1 LSDLINLDIVDSRQ
15 MSIYFGIFIGA
26 CFGILAH
33 RTKFCFR
40 SAFIVERPTQETAIW
55 MSALI
60 TALAGTQL
68 IIFLGFIS
76 FNEHRFFQNELPW
89 VALILGGF
97 LFGSGM
103 VLTRGCVSRLTVL
116 AGTGNLRAAMV
127 LLIFGIVA
135 HASLKGVISEPIIFI
150 KTITLNT
157 EKFTNSISI
166 LIIKVALSL
175 TLTLFWA
182 LLIIRTKPKLIK
194 LLLASIIGLLIP
206 LSWAGTGFILY
217 DEFDPIAFESLSY
230 TKPYADTL
238 FWIVASSAISPNFG
252 VGLVG
257 GTVCGSIVTS
267 LVTREFKIETFE
279 STAQTTRYFIGA
291 TMMGVGGVLAGGCTI
306 GAGLAGLPSL
316 ALATILATLSI
327 ILGGLACKY
336 ALASTA
342 FLNVY
347 AGSLDRQAQPQAK

>member
-1 LSDLINLDIVDSRQ
+1 MSDLINLDIVDPRQ

-76 FNEHRFFQNELPW
+76 FDEHRFFQNELPW
-89 VALILGGF
+89 LALILGGF

-127 LLIFGIVA
+127 LLIGDIVA
-135 HASLKGVISEPIIFI
+135 HASLKGVISEPILLI
-150 KTITLNT
+150 KIITLNT

-182 LLIIRTKPKLIK
+182 LLIILTKPKLIK
-194 LLLASIIGLLIP
+194 VLLASIIGLLIP

-267 LVTREFKIETFE
+267 LVTREFKIETFD
-279 STAQTTRYFIGA
+279 SNAQTTRYFIGA
-291 TMMGVGGVLAGGCTI
+291 TMMGVGGVLAG
-306 GAGLAGLPSL
+306 
-316 ALATILATLSI
+316 
-327 ILGGLACKY
+327 
-336 ALASTA
+336 
-342 FLNVY
+342 V
-347 AGSLDRQAQPQAK
+347 AQLEQVWPDCRH

>member
-1 LSDLINLDIVDSRQ
+1 MSDLINLDMVDSRQ
-15 MSIYFGIFIGA
+15 ASIFFGIFIGA

-40 SAFIVERPTQETAIW
+40 SAFIVERPRQETAIW

-60 TALAGTQL
+60 TALAGTQ
-68 IIFLGFIS
+68 IITFLGFIS
-76 FNEHRFFQNELPW
+76 FNQHRFFQNELPW
-89 VALILGGF
+89 LALILGGL

-103 VLTRGCVSRLTVL
+103 VLTRGCISRLTVL

-135 HASLKGVISEPIIFI
+135 HASLKGIISEPIIFI

-157 EKFTNSISI
+157 EKFSNSIFI
-166 LIIKVALSL
+166 LIIKLTLSL

-182 LLIIRTKPKLIK
+182 FLVLRTKPKLIK
-194 LLLASIIGLLIP
+194 LLLASFIGMLIP

-217 DEFDPIAFESLSY
+217 DEFNPIAFESLSY

-238 FWIVASSAISPNFG
+238 FWIVASSAIPANFG

-267 LVTREFKIETFE
+267 LVAREFRIKTFE

-306 GAGLAGLPSL
+306 GAGLAGFPSL
-316 ALATILATLSI
+316 APATLLATISI

-336 ALASTA
+336 ALASTS
-342 FLNVY
+342 FLSVY
-347 AGSLDRQAQPQAK
+347 AGSLDKQAQPQAK

>member
-1 LSDLINLDIVDSRQ
+1 
-15 MSIYFGIFIGA
+15 M
-26 CFGILAH
+26 
-33 RTKFCFR
+33 
-40 SAFIVERPTQETAIW
+40 
-55 MSALI
+55 
-60 TALAGTQL
+60 
-68 IIFLGFIS
+68 
-76 FNEHRFFQNELPW
+76 
-89 VALILGGF
+89 
-97 LFGSGM
+97 GSEM
-103 VLTRGCVSRLTVL
+103 CIRDR
-116 AGTGNLRAAMV
+116 
-127 LLIFGIVA
+127 
-135 HASLKGVISEPIIFI
+135 
-150 KTITLNT
+150 
-157 EKFTNSISI
+157 
-166 LIIKVALSL
+166 
-175 TLTLFWA
+175 
-182 LLIIRTKPKLIK
+182 LIIRTKPKLIK

-267 LVTREFKIETFE
+267 LITREFKIETFE

-316 ALATILATLSI
+316 ALTTILATVSI

>member
-1 LSDLINLDIVDSRQ
+1 MSDLINLDIVDSRQ
-15 MSIYFGIFIGA
+15 VSIYFGIFIGA

-76 FNEHRFFQNELPW
+76 FDEHRFFQNELQW
-89 VALILGGF
+89 LALILGGF

-135 HASLKGVISEPIIFI
+135 HASLKGVISEPILLI

-157 EKFTNSISI
+157 ETFTNSISI

-182 LLIIRTKPKLIK
+182 LLIILTKPKLIK

-267 LVTREFKIETFE
+267 LITREFKIETFE

-347 AGSLDRQAQPQAK
+347 AGSLDRPAQPQVK

>member
-1 LSDLINLDIVDSRQ
+1 
-15 MSIYFGIFIGA
+15 M
-26 CFGILAH
+26 
-33 RTKFCFR
+33 
-40 SAFIVERPTQETAIW
+40 
-55 MSALI
+55 
-60 TALAGTQL
+60 
-68 IIFLGFIS
+68 
-76 FNEHRFFQNELPW
+76 PW
-89 VALILGGF
+89 LALILGGL

-267 LVTREFKIETFE
+267 LVTREFKIETFD

-316 ALATILATLSI
+316 APATILATVSI

>member
-1 LSDLINLDIVDSRQ
+1 

-76 FNEHRFFQNELPW
+76 FDEHRFFQNELPW

-135 HASLKGVISEPIIFI
+135 HASLKGVISEPILLI

-182 LLIIRTKPKLIK
+182 LLIILIKPKLIK
-194 LLLASIIGLLIP
+194 VLLASIIGLLIP

-267 LVTREFKIETFE
+267 LVTREFKIETFD
-279 STAQTTRYFIGA
+279 SNAQTTRYFIGA

-347 AGSLDRQAQPQAK
+347 AGSLDRPAQPQVK

>member
-1 LSDLINLDIVDSRQ
+1 
-15 MSIYFGIFIGA
+15 
-26 CFGILAH
+26 
-33 RTKFCFR
+33 
-40 SAFIVERPTQETAIW
+40 
-55 MSALI
+55 
-60 TALAGTQL
+60 
-68 IIFLGFIS
+68 
-76 FNEHRFFQNELPW
+76 
-89 VALILGGF
+89 
-97 LFGSGM
+97 
-103 VLTRGCVSRLTVL
+103 
-116 AGTGNLRAAMV
+116 
-127 LLIFGIVA
+127 
-135 HASLKGVISEPIIFI
+135 
-150 KTITLNT
+150 
-157 EKFTNSISI
+157 
-166 LIIKVALSL
+166 
-175 TLTLFWA
+175 
-182 LLIIRTKPKLIK
+182 LLIILTKPKLIK

-267 LVTREFKIETFE
+267 LVTREFKIETFD

-316 ALATILATLSI
+316 ALATILVTVSI

>member
-1 LSDLINLDIVDSRQ
+1 MSDFINLDIVNLQ
-15 MSIYFGIFIGA
+15 KVSIYFGIFIGA

-33 RTKFCFR
+33 RTKLCFR

-89 VALILGGF
+89 LALILGGF

-175 TLTLFWA
+175 TLTLFCA

-194 LLLASIIGLLIP
+194 LLLASIIGLLVP

-267 LVTREFKIETFE
+267 LITREFKIETFE